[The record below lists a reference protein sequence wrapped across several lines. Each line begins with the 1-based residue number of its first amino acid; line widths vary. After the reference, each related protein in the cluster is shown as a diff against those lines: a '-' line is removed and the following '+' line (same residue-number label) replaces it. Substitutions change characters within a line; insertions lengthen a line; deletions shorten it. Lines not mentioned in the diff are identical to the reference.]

1 MHERRTQLPDLGSLL
16 HPLLRFALVLAFLAA
31 SVGVAF
37 VSPVAGGVGLV
48 GTMAGVL
55 IAYLTG
61 RAPSAQPNEAQQSPH

>member
-1 MHERRTQLPDLGSLL
+1 
-16 HPLLRFALVLAFLAA
+16 LVLAFLAA